1 MARGYRLTDSARN
14 DIVAILTRTHEQFG
28 ETARRR
34 YEALIVTALR
44 DVATD
49 PVRPGTR
56 AISELGEGVRC
67 WHLRGSR
74 ERARTPEG
82 TVGRPRHLIIYRP
95 EAENRIA
102 IGRILHDAMD
112 LERHRPSDQDWR

>member
-1 MARGYRLTDSARN
+1 MARGYRLTDSARD
-14 DIVAILTRTHEQFG
+14 DIIAILARTHERFG
-28 ETARRR
+28 EAARRR

-44 DVATD
+44 DVAAD

-56 AISELGEGVRC
+56 VISELGEGVRC

-74 ERARTPEG
+74 ERAHTPEG
-82 TVGRPRHLIIYRP
+82 MVSRPRHLIVYRS
-95 EAENRIA
+95 EGEDRIV

-112 LERHRPSDQDWR
+112 LERHRPTEREWR